1 MSFAHP
7 ADEFDAQ
14 SDAPVIRPI
23 TVAVANAKGGVGKTS
38 IVANV
43 CGRLAVEGLRVLAI
57 DLDPQGNLAHDLGYL
72 DRTDRGRHLLGVLHG
87 TSDPM
92 TLTDVRPG
100 LDVWCGGPRLA
111 QSVGALIPQ
120 TANPLEAA
128 LGRVADRYDVVLLD
142 CPPSLGPLID
152 AALLTADEL
161 IVPIR
166 ADHASLHGLEM
177 IGDKFREV
185 RQANPGLELLGVT
198 IFDVSR
204 GATALAAEVA
214 QAIRHGF
221 GGENLRIL
229 PAIRRSERAAFEM
242 RATGRLAHE
251 YAADHASSV
260 PAGNLAD
267 DYEALTHQVIGVLQ
281 AKGRLSS
288 R

>member
-1 MSFAHP
+1 MVPS
-7 ADEFDAQ
+7 
-14 SDAPVIRPI
+14 IRPV

-38 IVANV
+38 IVANLA
-43 CGRLAVEGLRVLAI
+43 GRLALTGYRVLAV

-72 DRTDRGRHLLGVLHG
+72 DRTDHGQHLFGVLQGSSSPRALHG
-87 TSDPM
+87 
-92 TLTDVRPG
+92 VRPR

-111 QSVGALIPQ
+111 RSVGALIPLA
-120 TANPLEAA
+120 ANPLVGA
-128 LGRVADRYDVVLLD
+128 LAEVADRYDIVVVD

-204 GATALAAEVA
+204 GATALASEVA
-214 QAIRHGF
+214 RAIRQGF
-221 GGENLRIL
+221 GGEELRIL
-229 PAIRRSERAAFEM
+229 PAIRRSERAAFDM
-242 RATGRLAHE
+242 RASGRLAHE
-251 YAADHASSV
+251 YAADQRSSV
-260 PAGNLAD
+260 PAAKLAD
-267 DYEALTHQVIGVLQ
+267 DYEALTESVVAYLRR
-281 AKGRLSS
+281 AGRLGQ

>member
-1 MSFAHP
+1 MSSSH
-7 ADEFDAQ
+7 DANEHTAR
-14 SDAPVIRPI
+14 SDTPLTRPV

-38 IVANV
+38 IVANLA
-43 CGRLAVEGLRVLAI
+43 GRLAQSGLRVLAI

-72 DRTDRGRHLLGVLHG
+72 DRTDLGRHLLGVLRG
-87 TSDPM
+87 TSAPM
-92 TLTDVRPG
+92 TIHDVRPR

-111 QSVGALIPQ
+111 HSVGALIPQ
-120 TANPLEAA
+120 TANPLVDA
-128 LGRVADRYDVVLLD
+128 LAGVAERYDVVVVD

-185 RQANPGLELLGVT
+185 QHANPRLELLGVT

-204 GATALAAEVA
+204 SATALAAEVA
-214 QAIRHGF
+214 RAIRQGF
-221 GGENLRIL
+221 GGEDLRIL

-242 RATGRLAHE
+242 RATGCLAHE
-251 YAADHASSV
+251 YAADHQSSM
-260 PAGNLAD
+260 PAANLAD
-267 DYEALTHQVIGVLQ
+267 DYEALTASVLDFLRRS
-281 AKGRLSS
+281 GRLGV